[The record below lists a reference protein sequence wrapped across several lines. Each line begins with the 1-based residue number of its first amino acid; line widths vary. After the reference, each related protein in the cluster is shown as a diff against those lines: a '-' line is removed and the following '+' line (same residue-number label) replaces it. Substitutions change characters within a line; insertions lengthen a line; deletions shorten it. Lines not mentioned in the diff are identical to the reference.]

1 MTEADIIIIGAGPGG
16 MDTAAAACAMG
27 KNVILIEKGEI
38 GGTCLNRGCIPTK
51 ALARTA
57 QIALDAKE
65 GSAFGIGAD
74 EVKVDFNKVMERKN
88 EVVTVL
94 REGAVMGLRGVRIV
108 EGTAEFT
115 GSHTVK
121 AAGEEFTAAQII
133 IATGSAPSHLPIPGA
148 EYAIDSDS
156 VLEIQELPHRVT
168 IIGGGVIGIEFASI
182 LNALGSEVTV
192 VEYCKEILPPF
203 DKDIAKRL
211 RTSLSKRGVKVLT
224 SAGVTEIKGD
234 LTVVYESKGKTGEI
248 EGDLV
253 IMAVGRRAV
262 LPGGLE
268 EAGIALGRRGNVEVN
283 DDFETS
289 VTGVFAIGD
298 VNARCMLAHA
308 AVAQGKKVLGEDV
321 DLNVVPAAVFS
332 VPECSMVGLTEE
344 QCKEQGLD
352 YKSVKVPFRGNGKAV
367 AMGESDGLLKLIK
380 EQSSGK
386 ILGVHI
392 CGPHAADLIAE
403 PALAMAN
410 GMTVEAISR
419 TIHAH
424 PTLGEVLATAVNM

>member
-27 KNVILIEKGEI
+27 KNVVLIEKGSI

-57 QIALDAKE
+57 QIALDAKDAE
-65 GSAFGIGAD
+65 SFGIGIA
-74 EVKVDFNKVMERKN
+74 EIKVDFGRVMERKN
-88 EVVTVL
+88 EVVTAL
-94 REGAVMGLRGVRIV
+94 REGAVMGLKGVRIV

-115 GSHTVK
+115 APHTVA
-121 AAGEEFTAAQII
+121 AAGEEFTAPTII
-133 IATGSAPSHLPIPGA
+133 IATGSAPSRLPIPGA

-156 VLEIQELPHRVT
+156 VLEITELPHRVT

-211 RTSLSKRGVKVLT
+211 RMALSKRGVKILT
-224 SAGVTEIKGD
+224 SAGVTEIKADG
-234 LTVVYESKGKTGEI
+234 TVVYESKGKPGEVTG
-248 EGDLV
+248 DMV

-262 LPGGLE
+262 MPEGLDK
-268 EAGIALGRRGNVEVN
+268 AGISTGKRGIEVN
-283 DDFETS
+283 DQYETS
-289 VTGVFAIGD
+289 VPGVYAIGD

-321 DLNVVPAAVFS
+321 DMNVVPAAVFS

-367 AMGESDGLLKLIK
+367 AMGEADGLLKLLT
-380 EQSSGK
+380 ESTTGK
-386 ILGVHI
+386 IMGVHI
-392 CGPHAADLIAE
+392 CGPHAADLITE

-410 GMTVEAISR
+410 GLTTEAIAR

-424 PTLGEVLATAVNM
+424 PTLGEVLASAVTR